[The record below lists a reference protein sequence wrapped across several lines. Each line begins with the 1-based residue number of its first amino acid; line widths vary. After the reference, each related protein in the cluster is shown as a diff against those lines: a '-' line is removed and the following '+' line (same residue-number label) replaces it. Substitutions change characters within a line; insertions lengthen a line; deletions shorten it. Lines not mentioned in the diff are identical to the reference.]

1 MSDNTGQGLPNGS
14 GTGHTIVNS
23 GGTQIVPSEG
33 HAGNTTVNAGGTQII
48 SARDGR
54 EGETDKADEK
64 PKQDDGDKGKD
75 SGDKGG
81 DGEHGGRRKILTRVI
96 FLLVLV
102 VVAIG
107 AFFYWWTGRNDI
119 GTDDAYTD
127 GRAVSI
133 APRVAGQVVALDVND
148 NEFLRKGQV
157 IIQLDPRDYQAAVDK
172 AAGTLLQQQGQ
183 LNQAVISLDKA
194 RTTYPANLLEAQGN
208 LEQAQ
213 ANLLNSE
220 QNYRRQHRVSPAATT
235 QENIDQ
241 ATAGL
246 GQAEGQLKQAQG
258 QLQTAELVQQNIDQA
273 VAQVTQLQG
282 QVKNGEAQLEQAK
295 LNLSYTTVRAPQDGW
310 VTQRNVEV
318 GYYLSAGQSI
328 MSLVVPEVW
337 VTANFK
343 ETQLA
348 RMRPGQVVTIS
359 VDQYPGLHLKGHVGS
374 IQMGSGSRFSAFPA
388 ENATGNFVK
397 IVQRVPVKIIID
409 SGLNPN
415 LPLPLGL
422 SVEPTV
428 NVVQSIQNPNNG
440 GFENEAPKQQP

>member
-1 MSDNTGQGLPNGS
+1 MSDNPDQSLRNGS
-14 GTGHTIVNS
+14 AAGHTIVNS
-23 GGTQIVPSEG
+23 GGTQIVPSDG
-33 HAGNTTVNAGGTQII
+33 HVGSTTVNAGGTQII
-48 SARDGR
+48 SAR
-54 EGETDKADEK
+54 EGGVDEK
-64 PKQDDGDKGKD
+64 KPEGKQKQDGGDQG
-75 SGDKGG
+75 KGG
-81 DGEHGGRRKILTRVI
+81 DGDEKGGGGNGRGRKTLTRVI

-102 VVAIG
+102 VVAAG
-107 AFFYWWTGRNDI
+107 AFVYWWMGRNLI
-119 GTDDAYTD
+119 STDDAYTD
-127 GRAVSI
+127 GRAVTI
-133 APRVAGQVVALDVND
+133 APRVSGQVVALDVND
-148 NEFLRKGQV
+148 NQFLTKGQV

-172 AAGTLLQQQGQ
+172 AAGTLLQEQGQ
-183 LNQAVISLDKA
+183 LSQAEISLDKA
-194 RTTYPANLLEAQGN
+194 KTTYPANLLEAQGN
-208 LEQAQ
+208 VQVAQ
-213 ANLLNSE
+213 ANLLNAQ
-220 QNYRRQHRVSPAATT
+220 QNFRRQHKISPAATT
-235 QENIDQ
+235 EEQIDQ

-258 QLQTAELVQQNIDQA
+258 QLQVAQLVQQNIDQA
-273 VAQVTQLQG
+273 AAQVTQLRG
-282 QVKNGEAQLEQAK
+282 QVENGEAQLEQAK

-318 GYYLSAGQSI
+318 GYYLAAGQSI

-348 RMRPGQVVTIS
+348 RMRPGQVVDIS
-359 VDQYPGLHLKGHVGS
+359 VDQYPSLRLKGHVGS

-409 SGLNPN
+409 SGLDPN